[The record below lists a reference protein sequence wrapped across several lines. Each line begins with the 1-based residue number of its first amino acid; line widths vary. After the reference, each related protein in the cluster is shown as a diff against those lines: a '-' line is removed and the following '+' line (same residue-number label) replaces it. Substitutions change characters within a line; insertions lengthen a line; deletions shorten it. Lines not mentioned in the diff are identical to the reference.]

1 MDTQELIGKIENGDM
16 ADAGKAFS
24 ELMNQKV
31 QAALDDRKVE
41 LGNQMHLSPEELEE
55 LENEVQAELE
65 DEDFEE
71 DDLEEDE
78 DEDED
83 SEEDEDEDDD
93 ELEEDDE
100 EEVDEDEDVQPDEAE
115 PQ

>member
-31 QAALDDRKVE
+31 QSALDDRKVE

-55 LENEVQAELE
+55 LEKETQAELE

-71 DDLEEDE
+71 DDLEEGE
-78 DEDED
+78 DE
-83 SEEDEDEDDD
+83 DD

-100 EEVDEDEDVQPDEAE
+100 EEVDEDEDVQPDETE

>member
-16 ADAGKAFS
+16 ADAGKAFTD
-24 ELMNQKV
+24 LMNQKV

-55 LENEVQAELE
+55 LEKDSQAELE

-71 DDLEEDE
+71 DEDE
-78 DEDED
+78 A
-83 SEEDEDEDDD
+83 SEEEDDD
-93 ELEEDDE
+93 ELEED
-100 EEVDEDEDVQPDEAE
+100 EEVDEDEDVQSDETE

>member
-1 MDTQELIGKIENGDM
+1 MDTQELIGKIQNGDM

-31 QAALDDRKVE
+31 QSALDDRKVE
-41 LGNQMHLSPEELEE
+41 LGNHMHLSPEELEE
-55 LENEVQAELE
+55 LEKETQVELE
-65 DEDFEE
+65 DDDFEE

-83 SEEDEDEDDD
+83 SDEDD

-100 EEVDEDEDVQPDEAE
+100 EVDEDEDVQSDETE

>member
-16 ADAGKAFS
+16 ADAGRAFS

-31 QAALDDRKVE
+31 QSALDDRKVE

-55 LENEVQAELE
+55 LEKETQAELE

-71 DDLEEDE
+71 DDLEED
-78 DEDED
+78 
-83 SEEDEDEDDD
+83 
-93 ELEEDDE
+93 DE
-100 EEVDEDEDVQPDEAE
+100 EEVDEDEDVQSDETE

>member
-1 MDTQELIGKIENGDM
+1 MDTQELIGKIESGDM
-16 ADAGKAFS
+16 ADAGRAFS

-31 QAALDDRKVE
+31 QSALDDRKVE

-55 LENEVQAELE
+55 LEKETQAELE

-83 SEEDEDEDDD
+83 EDSEEDEDD

-100 EEVDEDEDVQPDEAE
+100 EEVDEDEDVQSDETE